1 MYKGH
6 LYLDIDKTWSSFLH
20 QVSDEIE
27 LISPGLVLQLGQISF
42 AVIQLLRG
50 LE

>member
-6 LYLDIDKTWSSFLH
+6 LYLDVDKTWSSLLH
-20 QVSDEIE
+20 EVSDEIE
-27 LISPGLVLQLGQISF
+27 LISSGLVLQLGQISF
-42 AVIQLLRG
+42 AVIHLLGG